1 MDFHHTLT
9 LTIDDL
15 KNYPLVLGCSVKKN
29 MIPLNFLGKLG
40 VRKSSFIEFLRRY
53 PLVLHA
59 SVVIDLALVAKYPPG
74 YQAP

>member
-15 KNYPLVLGCSVKKN
+15 KNYLLVLGCSVQKN
-29 MIPLNFLGKLG
+29 MIPFDFLGKLG
-40 VRKSSFIEFLRRY
+40 VRKSTFIEFLRRY

-59 SVVIDLALVAKYPPG
+59 GVVIDLALVAKYHPG
-74 YQAP
+74 YQVQ